1 MACIQDGYGA
11 LLGDMLDKRFC
22 NRYHQ
27 HLLLT
32 LCGDPLWNF
41 SSRKE
46 LICTFRD
53 FVVAHKAMIQQRV
66 LHRDLSPNNFV
77 ISRGISYFIDFDH
90 VSIIKEGE
98 TFTVLFGTGTVP
110 YISMCIL
117 KKMSKNADIVKKSKT
132 TINAK
137 KSNSNTNSITQLEL
151 VEHNSSDDLKSFF
164 TFFFKFVSKYGGAH
178 GTLTPTWDKTSML
191 WADAY
196 KNLGAT
202 SGLLAIFLTKKGAM
216 SEEDI
221 LMDRVSE
228 SSGTMPLRK
237 KHRCSSPDLEAPA
250 QQSSRPNHGVGGHA
264 AQLQRVGETVAAPTR
279 KGPQGND
286 LQISSSEENPMAP
299 LQLQKGKKEKVMSG
313 FTEPWSNGHKM
324 AGLNVG
330 QQDVG
335 HKRESMECDSGCKK
349 ERWNTEDYWEFAPSS
364 HELTHQ
370 WTDMLVS
377 ICTSEWMM
385 QMMEWISTK
394 IWIDLVLMMKLE
406 EAYDVLKHHHAK
418 NRWQKA
424 PLPTYLLKGKG
435 KEWARTF
442 KLPGG
447 ASTVQVKQQM
457 KGQDKPR
464 GSLEARILSAH
475 LLEMRLQAVLA
486 TPILESQEALDLA
499 REVLDTVL
507 WTYYEKKIKLKRC
520 YFLEYS
526 TQMCQ
531 LEIFKNF
538 MAQAL
543 KDTCLKF
550 YYSNSKKALKNTDEF
565 HQKIPINAML
575 LVAAVLKGIIS
586 GFCETGTDKVPE
598 LTTEQ
603 CRAHFINLWKS
614 IDTLLGIPECHKEL
628 EDMLEQWARIGM
640 GDLNEYA
647 DGSASDAEDVNIIL

>member
-1 MACIQDGYGA
+1 MAVLFCYCIRDPIDGKEYMMKDYHWDVQFNGEPDCTACIQDGYGA

-46 LICTFRD
+46 LICAFHD

-77 ISRGISYFIDFDH
+77 ISRGISYYIDFDY

-98 TFTVLFGTGTVP
+98 TFTVLFGT
-110 YISMCIL
+110 
-117 KKMSKNADIVKKSKT
+117 
-132 TINAK
+132 
-137 KSNSNTNSITQLEL
+137 
-151 VEHNSSDDLKSFF
+151 
-164 TFFFKFVSKYGGAH
+164 YGGAH

-299 LQLQKGKKEKVMSG
+299 LQLQKGKKEKAPTSHPNQYMAHSSERSG
-313 FTEPWSNGHKM
+313 FTEPRSNGHKM

-364 HELTHQ
+364 HKLTHQ

-385 QMMEWISTK
+385 QMMEWVLTK

-406 EAYDVLKHHHAK
+406 E
-418 NRWQKA
+418 
-424 PLPTYLLKGKG
+424 GKG

-447 ASTVQVKQQM
+447 ASTVQVMAK
-457 KGQDKPR
+457 
-464 GSLEARILSAH
+464 
-475 LLEMRLQAVLA
+475 LEMRLQAVLA

-550 YYSNSKKALKNTDEF
+550 YYSNSKKALKNMDEF
-565 HQKIPINAML
+565 HQKIPINAMP
-575 LVAAVLKGIIS
+575 LVAAVLKGVIS